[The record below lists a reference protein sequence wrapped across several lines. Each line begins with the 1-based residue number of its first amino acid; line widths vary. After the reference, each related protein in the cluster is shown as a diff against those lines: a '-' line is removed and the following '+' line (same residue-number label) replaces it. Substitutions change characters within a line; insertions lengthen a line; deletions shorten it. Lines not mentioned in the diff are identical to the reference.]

1 MKGVPSMKSRI
12 SFILVLA
19 LCLTLLAGCGS
30 KQKANF
36 TIQID
41 SSQVAYIESNG
52 HDLGSHV
59 VRMEDSPKVITSFI
73 DMLNGEYSYYDTWKK
88 PRASGG
94 GPLTVRFYDD
104 ADNEIMKVQFEYQ
117 YLYVYHK
124 EKAAFYR
131 FKNTDHPLDF
141 TSFYK
146 SVYGPGRTW
155 YTEK

>member
-1 MKGVPSMKSRI
+1 MKNKAIVTI
-12 SFILVLA
+12 VLA
-19 LCLTLLAGCGS
+19 LCLSLLTGCGS

-36 TIQID
+36 TIRID

-73 DMLNGEYSYYDTWKK
+73 DMLNGEYSYYDTWEK

-94 GPLTVRFYDD
+94 GPLTVRFYD
-104 ADNEIMKVQFEYQ
+104 AEDNEIMMVQFEYQ

-124 EKAAFYR
+124 KKASFYR